1 MPPLNALLTK
11 ARFQL
16 RGARRAIARQSR
28 FKLLF
33 ISLFALFFEGLL
45 CVIFHD
51 AFRFLDSFGGAGM
64 MMIGRLFALFFLGL
78 GLMLTVSSIVSSYS
92 ALFGSDEVPFL
103 LVRPFSMSQIT
114 VYKFIQAAGFA
125 SWAFFFVVLPFIGAY
140 AWHQQ
145 LSPLFVFWTF
155 LFSIPYLFLFAGIG
169 TLIVLVSVRWMP
181 RPSRLRNRL
190 LLIASL
196 TLCAAVTAWLRKPIA
211 ELSDTQFNIASLIP
225 GLRLAAYPL
234 SPSFW
239 IAEGITALTRSDFQ
253 RGGMFFTALLSSAL
267 CLGVVI
273 EQLGSA
279 TFYEAWQRAGAA
291 ASRRQRRPILLRA
304 PLGWLRR
311 LLPSDI
317 AAIIAKD
324 IRTFFRDPV
333 QWSQAVVFFGLLGFY
348 FFNLRRFNYNA
359 LPDEWRSAIVFLN
372 VFAVSAVLS
381 SLGSRFVY
389 PQLSLEGHSFWML
402 ALSPATMPRIIAAKF
417 VLAVCATATVSVS
430 LIAISVNM
438 LGTGSAINIAAIAVI
453 AAVSLSVCGLSTGLG
468 AVFLDLDQR
477 DPAAIVSSFGGT
489 LNIVLCL
496 SYMLMVIMPFGVLFH
511 LRETSMLAPSVF
523 PALLAAAAGW
533 MALLTAMATL
543 LPLHLGLRA
552 LYRHIPVEPSKKKRM
567 NT

>member
-1 MPPLNALLTK
+1 MPPVTALFTK

-16 RGARRAIARQSR
+16 RGARRTITRQSR

-33 ISLFALFFEGLL
+33 ITLFALFFEGLL

-51 AFRFLDSFGGAGM
+51 AFRFLNSFGGAGM
-64 MMIGRLFALFFLGL
+64 MMIGRLFGLFFLGL
-78 GLMLTVSSIVSSYS
+78 GLMLTVSSIVTSYS

-114 VYKFIQAAGFA
+114 VYKFVQAAGFS

-140 AWHQQ
+140 AWHQR

-155 LFSIPYLFLFAGIG
+155 LFSIPYLFLFAGFG
-169 TLIVLVSVRWMP
+169 TLTVLLCVRWMP

-190 LLIASL
+190 LLISAL
-196 TLCAAVTAWLRKPIA
+196 VLCASGFAWLRTPIA

-225 GLRLAAYPL
+225 GLRLAAHPM

-239 IAEGITALTRSDFQ
+239 IAEGITSLTRRDFL
-253 RGGMFFTALLSSAL
+253 RGGMFFTTLMSSAL
-267 CLGVVI
+267 FLGVII
-273 EQLGSA
+273 EQVGSA

-291 ASRRQRRPILLRA
+291 ASRRKRAPVLLQTPLGLLRHV
-304 PLGWLRR
+304 
-311 LLPSDI
+311 LPPDI

-333 QWSQAVVFFGLLGFY
+333 QWSQAVVFFGLLAFY

-402 ALSPATMPRIIAAKF
+402 ALSPATMPRIMASKF
-417 VLAVCATATVSVS
+417 LLAVFATASVSVS

-438 LGTGSAINIAAIAVI
+438 LGTSSAINTAAIAVI

-496 SYMLMVIMPFGVLFH
+496 AFMLMVILPFGVIFH
-511 LRETSMLAPSVF
+511 LRETSVLAPAASTH
-523 PALLAAAAGW
+523 LLAAASVW
-533 MALLTAMATL
+533 MTLLTAIATL
-543 LPLHLGLRA
+543 IPLHLGLHA
-552 LYRHIPVEPSKKKRM
+552 LYRHIPVK
-567 NT
+567 